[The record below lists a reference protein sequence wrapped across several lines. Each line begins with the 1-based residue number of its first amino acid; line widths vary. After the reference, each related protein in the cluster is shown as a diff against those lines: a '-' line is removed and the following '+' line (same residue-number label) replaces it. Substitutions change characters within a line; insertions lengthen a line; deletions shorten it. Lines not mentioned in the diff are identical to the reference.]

1 MTIGKIGSFR
11 PSFRYYLSESP
22 APNGSFI
29 APTLH
34 YREDADFGGGIMVGH
49 QRLFKEKISLEVFV
63 GPEFFSSGVNIW
75 GGINLG
81 IAF

>member
-63 GPEFFSSGVNIW
+63 GPEFFSSGVNI
-75 GGINLG
+75 LG
-81 IAF
+81 RN